1 MEQEIMEKKALKPVR
16 IISVKGTL
24 NLLEIGQETYIL
36 FTDSK
41 PSTIRTT
48 ADRLKGKKFII
59 TEAGLV
65 DRTKVIR
72 IN

>member
-1 MEQEIMEKKALKPVR
+1 MNQNSLQRKTLKPVR

-24 NLLEIGQETYIL
+24 NLLDVDQETFIL
-36 FTDSK
+36 FSDAK

-59 TEAGLV
+59 SEAGLI
-65 DRTKVIR
+65 DRTKITR
-72 IN
+72 II